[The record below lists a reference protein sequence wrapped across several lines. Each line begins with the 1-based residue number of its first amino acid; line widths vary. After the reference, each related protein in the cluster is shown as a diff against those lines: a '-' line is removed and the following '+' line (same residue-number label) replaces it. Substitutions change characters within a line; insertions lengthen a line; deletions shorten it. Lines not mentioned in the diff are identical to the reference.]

1 MVEIRVRGWENG
13 LCQQGR
19 SQSTEKTDVCVCK
32 GDSLHVFRIY
42 IIVRVRASVDKYI
55 CLCARVR
62 LVKVCV
68 FFFLFLRG
76 GRGSIRGS
84 GHVAQTQVIEGKEEE
99 EEEQLE
105 AGGGGGGGGGWR
117 VEGLTCGCEFCACLL
132 V

>member
-1 MVEIRVRGWENG
+1 M
-13 LCQQGR
+13 
-19 SQSTEKTDVCVCK
+19 
-32 GDSLHVFRIY
+32 F
-42 IIVRVRASVDKYI
+42 
-55 CLCARVR
+55 
-62 LVKVCV
+62 